1 MDDRPP
7 DAVFLDLDGTLCEY
21 RRSREELLA
30 AAFEELGV
38 DPFFTV
44 GQYREKLFMQVVT
57 DETRAERREL
67 AFAELAEEAD
77 RDPAVGRRLA
87 ALYASMRDHG
97 DVEPLP
103 GAMAALESL
112 GEAYDLALVAN
123 GGPEIQGPKLDALG
137 VRDAFDVIVYG
148 GYDTAPKPE
157 PGPFHEALYALD
169 AAPRRAVHVGD
180 TVHED
185 VRGAD
190 GAGIQAAL
198 LVDDDGEPTS
208 TPDYRIESM
217 ADLED
222 PPWEGG

>member
-1 MDDRPP
+1 MDDWPL

-21 RRSREELLA
+21 RRSRAELLA
-30 AAFEELGV
+30 TAFDELGV
-38 DPFFTV
+38 DRFFTPAE
-44 GQYREKLFMQVVT
+44 YRNKLFMQVVT
-57 DETRAERREL
+57 DETRAERREM
-67 AFAELAEEAD
+67 AFAALAEESG

-87 ALYASMRDHG
+87 ALYASMRDHS

-103 GAMAALESL
+103 GALAALDSL

-123 GGPEIQGPKLDALG
+123 GGPETQDPKLDALG
-137 VRDAFDVIVYG
+137 IRDVFDVIVYG

-169 AAPRRAVHVGD
+169 TAPRRAVHVGD
-180 TVHED
+180 TVHKD

-198 LVDDDGEPTS
+198 LTDGSEPTS
-208 TPDYRIESM
+208 TPDYVLSSM
-217 ADLED
+217 ADLEN
-222 PPWEGG
+222 PPWEDD

>member
-38 DPFFTV
+38 EPFFTTAE
-44 GQYREKLFMQVVT
+44 YREKLFMQVVT
-57 DETRAERREL
+57 DETRAERREM
-67 AFAELAEEAD
+67 AFASLAEESG

-87 ALYASMRDHG
+87 ALYASKRDHG

-103 GAMAALESL
+103 GALSALDAL

-123 GGPEIQGPKLDALG
+123 GGPEVQDPKLDALG
-137 VRDAFDVIVYG
+137 VREAFDVIVYG

-180 TVHED
+180 TVYKD

-198 LVDDDGEPTS
+198 LTDGSEPTT
-208 TPDYRIESM
+208 TPDYLLSSM

-222 PPWEGG
+222 PPWEDN